1 VDKVRDE
8 TMTEERPQ
16 SPDALVMGPTGQSAQ
31 MDDRHTSQPLSPPTV
46 ATVGGAPLSAHGS
59 VHGICVTATEH
70 TSSALTPQGA
80 ESPIVYGDE
89 EITATRRASAAEPIS
104 LALVSQPMALSPVG
118 TAHSKHFGAASARMA
133 APECSPP
140 IPTKVETSNA
150 TGLHAICSEAT
161 ALQTR
166 KDTSSHPVHENS
178 VKPPTADD
186 GQVTASMAAS
196 PANPASTKLPAKPA
210 AAFDAVY
217 VALAACAEAKNRQM
231 RCPATSSSPM
241 AGNPAVQRLSPCSTA
256 DQPDLLLEKPDCRLP
271 VVPGHQSPHPVAQC
285 INIISS
291 RDDGDSTSDAASL
304 EPSCATRSDLFAG
317 GPANAAML
325 AERKAQPACDA
336 AHMVHAQDDS
346 LTGAINA
353 STHCQSQQPV
363 PHLFFE
369 VCRYTDNVCLLANW
383 SKEVAVALQGR
394 DCMDDLRALQKDE
407 DSETDHTWA
416 GRKGLCTS
424 NLQPLGLRLPIAR
437 LLPLAHGKEAE
448 GIVQGLVALL
458 TVFSPFYLV

>member
-1 VDKVRDE
+1 VDMVRDE
-8 TMTEERPQ
+8 TMIEERPQ
-16 SPDALVMGPTGQSAQ
+16 SPDPLVMGPTGQSAR
-31 MDDRHTSQPLSPPTV
+31 MDDRHTPQPFPPPTV
-46 ATVGGAPLSAHGS
+46 ATVGGAPLSAPGS

-89 EITATRRASAAEPIS
+89 EITATRTASAAEPIS
-104 LALVSQPMALSPVG
+104 LALVSQPMALSPAG
-118 TAHSKHFGAASARMA
+118 TAHSKHFGAASTSMA

-140 IPTKVETSNA
+140 IPTNLETSNA

-166 KDTSSHPVHENS
+166 KDTSSHPAPVHENS
-178 VKPPTADD
+178 VKSPTADD
-186 GQVTASMAAS
+186 GQAMASMAAS

-231 RCPATSSSPM
+231 RCPATSSSPI
-241 AGNPAVQRLSPCSTA
+241 AGNPAVQ
-256 DQPDLLLEKPDCRLP
+256 
-271 VVPGHQSPHPVAQC
+271 QSPYPVAQC
-285 INIISS
+285 INITSS
-291 RDDGDSTSDAASL
+291 CDDGDSTSDAGSFEAL
-304 EPSCATRSDLFAG
+304 CATRSDLFAG

-353 STHCQSQQPV
+353 ATHCQSQQPV

-416 GRKGLCTS
+416 GRKGLGTS
-424 NLQPLGLRLPIAR
+424 NLQPLGLRLPVAR